1 MTTARDPADLDTMV
15 TRREEDRHDQRGCRR
30 DRRRERRQSV
40 LGVLMIPSTNG
51 TATGSDITALLI
63 AAATTAGQAPSIHNT
78 QPWRWRIHSGV
89 ADLYADTR
97 RQLGGIDFE
106 RRLMTISCGAALH
119 HARVALAAAGVAAE
133 VNLLPSAGDPFH
145 LVRVTPTGP
154 AQVTDM
160 IVSMYEAIPNRHT
173 DRRPLLDQQLPPD
186 ETDTIRTV
194 VKNFDSGLYLL
205 DRRQVEDLA
214 AATTRGQQGEIDD
227 VGTRRELDEWTGTLR
242 LAGAGIPDAAIP
254 VERTHT
260 IVPSRDFGHVGTLPI
275 TGRNDFAATYAILY
289 GPDDGPVSWIH
300 AGEALS
306 AMWLYATSRHIAL
319 LPISAAA
326 EQFDSRQMLHRILR
340 GLGSACLAVRLG
352 IADPD
357 LAPAPRTPR
366 LPSSVT
372 VTT

>member
-1 MTTARDPADLDTMV
+1 MLLVYVAASL
-15 TRREEDRHDQRGCRR
+15 
-30 DRRRERRQSV
+30 SV
-40 LGVLMIPSTNG
+40 VILGVNIDG

-97 RQLGGIDFE
+97 RQLGGIDWE

-145 LVRVTPTGP
+145 LVRLTPTGP
-154 AQVTDM
+154 AQATDV
-160 IVSMYEAIPNRHT
+160 IVSMYEAIPHRHT
-173 DRRPLLDQQLPPD
+173 DRRPLLDQQLSPD
-186 ETDTIRTV
+186 ETGAVRAI
-194 VKNFDSGLYLL
+194 VKDFDSGLYLL
-205 DRRQVEDLA
+205 DRKQVEDLA
-214 AATTRGQQGEIDD
+214 AATTRGQQGEMDD
-227 VGTRRELDEWTGTLR
+227 IGTHHELDAWTGELR
-242 LAGAGIPDAAIP
+242 LAGAGVPDAAIP
-254 VERTHT
+254 AERTHT
-260 IVPSRDFGHVGTLPI
+260 IVPSRDFGHVGTLPV
-275 TGRNDFAATYAILY
+275 TDRNDFAATYAILY
-289 GPDDGPVSWIH
+289 GHDDRPVSWIH

-326 EQFDSRQMLHRILR
+326 EQFDSRQMLHRILG

-357 LAPAPRTPR
+357 QPPAPGTPR
-366 LPSSVT
+366 LPASVT